1 MLIRLEDKFRRA
13 SELHRKGLLES
24 ARLIC
29 EEILADQA
37 VHFDAL
43 NLLGLIAA
51 QTRNPALATRLLG
64 QAILVN
70 PDNPVTHC
78 NLGTAQ
84 QELEQWDASL
94 ASYDKAIALKP
105 DYAVA
110 HNNRGNVLRRLGRL
124 HDALASF
131 DRAIMIQENL
141 VEAHVNRGNVLG
153 ELQLWPLALASFDQA
168 LSLRPDFAEGLC
180 NRGLALKALNRG
192 GEALASFDK
201 AVSIRP
207 GYAEAH
213 VNRGNVLRELHEF
226 EAATAAY
233 NRAIA
238 IKQGYAAAHVNRG
251 IVSLLSGNFGR
262 GWADYEWR
270 WRDPE
275 SVHSHE
281 ARRFPEPQWTGKESL
296 AGKSILLHHEQ
307 GLGDT
312 LQFCRYAKLVADQGA
327 TVILGVQAPLR
338 ELLNGLA
345 GVAQVVAE
353 GVALPAFD
361 YHCPLMSLPLA
372 FDTQLDTI
380 PAPTGY
386 LSADPAKS
394 RQWRARLASNA
405 APRIGLVWGG
415 NAVHANDRRRSI
427 PLAELLRCLPG
438 HCQYVSLQKDLRAGD
453 ELLLRNHPNVMH
465 VAEQFNDFSDTAA
478 LCHCLDLVI
487 TVDTSVAHLNGALG
501 NRTWVLLPFTPD
513 WRWLL
518 QREDTPWYPSMK
530 LFRQGRPG
538 GLAGSSVACERRSSA
553 HLQLELARTSSI
565 GIQYAGGDT
574 RRSRRV
580 GCDGG
585 SRR

>member
-1 MLIRLEDKFRRA
+1 MLIRLEDKFRKA

-37 VHFDAL
+37 IHFDAL

-51 QTRNPALATRLLG
+51 QTRNPAMAASLLG
-64 QAILVN
+64 QAIVVN
-70 PDNPVTHC
+70 PANAFTHC

-94 ASYDKAIALKP
+94 ASYDRAIALEP

-131 DRAIMIQENL
+131 DRAIMIQQNF

-153 ELQLWPLALASFDQA
+153 ELQLWPLALAGHDRA
-168 LSLRPDFAEGLC
+168 LSLRPDFAEGHC
-180 NRGLALKALNRG
+180 NRGMALKALNRG
-192 GEALASFDK
+192 AEALASFDK
-201 AVSIRP
+201 AVGIWP

-238 IKQGYAAAHVNRG
+238 IRQGYATAHVNRG
-251 IVSLLSGNFGR
+251 IVSLLSGNFER

-270 WRDPE
+270 RRDPD
-275 SVHSHE
+275 SVHSRA
-281 ARRFPEPQWTGKESL
+281 ARRFPQPQWTGQESL
-296 AGKSILLHHEQ
+296 LGKIILLHDEQ

-312 LQFCRYAKLVADQGA
+312 LQFCRYAKLVADLGA
-327 TVILGVQAPLR
+327 TVILGVQKPLQG
-338 ELLNGLA
+338 LLSGLP
-345 GVAQVVAE
+345 GVAQVVSD
-353 GVALPAFD
+353 GIVVTDFD

-372 FDTQLDTI
+372 FKTELHTI

-386 LSADPAKS
+386 LRADDLRSAH
-394 RQWRARLASNA
+394 WRARLPPNG
-405 APRIGLVWGG
+405 APRIGLVWSG
-415 NAVHANDRRRSI
+415 NAIHANDRHRSI
-427 PLAELLRCLPG
+427 PLADLLRSLPDNF
-438 HCQYVSLQKDLRAGD
+438 QYVSLQRDLRAGD
-453 ELLLRNHPNVMH
+453 ALLLRDHPNLIH
-465 VAEQFNDFSDTAA
+465 IADHLNDFSDTAA
-478 LCHCLDLVI
+478 VCQCLDLVI
-487 TVDTSVAHLNGALG
+487 SVDTSVAHLSGALG
-501 NRTWVLLPFTPD
+501 NKTWVLLPFNPD

-518 QREDTPWYPSMK
+518 QREDSPWYPTMK
-530 LFRQGRPG
+530 LYRQSRPG
-538 GLAGSSVACERRSSA
+538 DWQEVLSRVRSS
-553 HLQLELARTSSI
+553 LAQTF
-565 GIQYAGGDT
+565 DL
-574 RRSRRV
+574 SRLHRPQA
-580 GCDGG
+580 
-585 SRR
+585 